1 MIKASKGKRGDSMN
15 TLMDCII
22 EIPEKL
28 NHLRDQRDVIATA
41 INQATHGDTVR
52 KVVVV
57 GSGSSYNT
65 AFTTKTFAESTCH
78 IEVELMYPSIFVE
91 HYNRAL
97 CDQHAL
103 YIFISQGGQT
113 KLVYEAIEC
122 ANQLG
127 LKTVSITESL
137 ETPIAKKAQT
147 ALEMGS
153 GKEQFIFR
161 TLGFSTTCTVL
172 YLIYLSLGVINNQ
185 IDPTQSEAIIKD
197 LDVMIQELPHIREA
211 SNAFYHN
218 NKLYFS
224 KTDAYIFSGP
234 GALWPIAQ
242 EADIKFME
250 MLPSL
255 TNSFEL
261 EELIHGPQNMFT
273 HDQGFFLLAYH
284 ENDLRKSRK
293 IQKFITQ
300 EVHARCI
307 IVSNTDK
314 DDFNINTK
322 STYFYPLAYMTFFQV
337 LAYHIATDRGRDL
350 SKTMYPQLTEYIN
363 KSLET
368 KRS

>member
-1 MIKASKGKRGDSMN
+1 MN

-28 NHLRDQRDVIATA
+28 ENIIDNRKIIEAAIINATEGESV
-41 INQATHGDTVR
+41 Q

-65 AFTTKTFAESTCH
+65 AFTTKSFAESVCH

-91 HYNRAL
+91 HYNLDL
-97 CDQHAL
+97 CDKDAL
-103 YIFISQGGQT
+103 YIFISQGGHT
-113 KLVYEAIEC
+113 KLVYEAIHN
-122 ANQLG
+122 ANELG

-137 ETPIAKKAQT
+137 DTPIANEART

-153 GKEQFIFR
+153 VHETYIFR

-172 YLIYLSLGVINNQ
+172 YLVYITLGVHNRH
-185 IDPTQSEAIIKD
+185 IDHTLYEILIKD
-197 LDVMIQELPHIREA
+197 MTVMIHELPHIREA
-211 SNAFYHN
+211 SNQYYAKHRA
-218 NKLYFS
+218 YFA
-224 KTDAYIFSGP
+224 KTDAYIFAGP
-234 GALWPIAQ
+234 GVLWPIAQ

-273 HDQGFFLLAYH
+273 SNQGFFLLAHH
-284 ENDLRKSRK
+284 ENDVEKCRK
-293 IQKFITQ
+293 IKNFIEN
-300 EVHARCI
+300 EVKAHCMI
-307 IVSNTDK
+307 ISNTDD
-314 DDFNINTK
+314 DDFKINTH
-322 STYFYPLAYMTFFQV
+322 STYFFPLSYITFFQV

-350 SKTMYPQLTEYIN
+350 SKTMYAGLTHYIN
-363 KSLET
+363 KTLQSEQL
-368 KRS
+368 

>member
-1 MIKASKGKRGDSMN
+1 MN

-28 NHLRDQRDVIATA
+28 EQLRDQQNVITTA
-41 INQATHGDTVR
+41 INHATNGDTVR
-52 KVVVV
+52 KVVVI

-65 AFTTKTFAESTCH
+65 AFTTKSFAESTCQ

-91 HYNRAL
+91 HYNLEL
-97 CDQHAL
+97 CDQNAL

-113 KLVYEAIEC
+113 KLVYEAIQR
-122 ANQLG
+122 ANQLE

-137 ETPIAKKAQT
+137 DTPIAKAAQT

-153 GKEQFIFR
+153 GKEQFMFR

-172 YLIYLSLGVINNQ
+172 YLIYLSLGVLNKQ
-185 IDPTQSEAIIKD
+185 IDPTQSEAILKD
-197 LDVMIQELPHIREA
+197 LDVMIQELPHIRE
-211 SNAFYHN
+211 SSDIYYHV
-218 NKLYFS
+218 NKSYFS

-273 HDQGFFLLAYH
+273 SDQGFFLLAHH
-284 ENDLRKSRK
+284 EKDLQKSRK

-307 IVSNTDK
+307 IVSNTNE
-314 DDFNINTK
+314 DDFNINTN

-337 LAYHIATDRGRDL
+337 LAYHIATQRGRDL
-350 SKTMYPQLTEYIN
+350 TKTMYPQLTKYIN
-363 KSLET
+363 KTLET
-368 KRS
+368 KAP

>member
-1 MIKASKGKRGDSMN
+1 MN

-185 IDPTQSEAIIKD
+185 IDPAQSEAIIKD
-197 LDVMIQELPHIREA
+197 LDVMIQELPTFCRSIHCLFITTI
-211 SNAFYHN
+211 S
-218 NKLYFS
+218 
-224 KTDAYIFSGP
+224 YIFQRQMLISFPDRTPWGP
-234 GALWPIAQ
+234 LLQ

-255 TNSFEL
+255 T
-261 EELIHGPQNMFT
+261 
-273 HDQGFFLLAYH
+273 
-284 ENDLRKSRK
+284 K
-293 IQKFITQ
+293 
-300 EVHARCI
+300 
-307 IVSNTDK
+307 
-314 DDFNINTK
+314 
-322 STYFYPLAYMTFFQV
+322 
-337 LAYHIATDRGRDL
+337 
-350 SKTMYPQLTEYIN
+350 
-363 KSLET
+363 
-368 KRS
+368 